1 MKKIFIIIILVI
13 ISLGAQAQAV
23 DSLSLAIA
31 RTESI
36 LDSMQNKV
44 INYQKAME
52 NPYTNLSR
60 QAQIDILDMFIDET
74 KLFEKFLECFQSLQ
88 EYNKTIEVEKK
99 EIKDEL
105 DFMIMK
111 FNEMA
116 KLAKEIAAENKE
128 LREQIHQ

>member
-1 MKKIFIIIILVI
+1 MKKIFIIILLVTI
-13 ISLGAQAQAV
+13 TLGAQAQKT

-44 INYQKAME
+44 INHQKAME

-60 QAQIDILDMFIDET
+60 QAQIDILDMCMDGT
-74 KLFEKFLECFQSLQ
+74 KLFEKFLECFQALQ
-88 EYNKTIEVEKK
+88 EHNKTIEVEKK
-99 EIKDEL
+99 ELKDEL
-105 DFMIMK
+105 DFMIAQ

-116 KLAKEIAAENKE
+116 KIAKEIAAENKE
-128 LREQIHQ
+128 LREKINK